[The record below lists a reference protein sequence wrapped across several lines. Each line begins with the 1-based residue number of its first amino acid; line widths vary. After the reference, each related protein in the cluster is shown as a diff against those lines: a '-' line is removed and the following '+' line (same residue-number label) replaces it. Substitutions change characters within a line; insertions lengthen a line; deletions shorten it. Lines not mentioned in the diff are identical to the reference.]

1 MSTPRFRKKLDFY
14 RKTEY
19 NKNAKS
25 VKKRRTVSSLK
36 KGGDAMGT
44 YVTYESLF
52 ALMQILLTLI
62 GVITGIITL
71 VIAIVKLYAEHSDSK
86 NKRKK

>member
-1 MSTPRFRKKLDFY
+1 
-14 RKTEY
+14 
-19 NKNAKS
+19 
-25 VKKRRTVSSLK
+25 
-36 KGGDAMGT
+36 MGT